1 MKVIKASSRPTK
13 LAPADNFTGTVMQ
26 DEVVVGVAPSRLRAT
41 SVSFTPGARTAW
53 HTHPVGQTLY
63 VLYGSGRV
71 QMVGAKPIV
80 LSPGDTVHI
89 TARCRSIG
97 TARRPTVCSSTWR
110 FPKTPPMAAAPNGW
124 RRSQTQTTTRLPSS
138 PPD

>member
-13 LAPADNFTGTVMQ
+13 LAPAENFTGTVMQ

-89 TARCRSIG
+89 
-97 TARRPTVCSSTWR
+97 
-110 FPKTPPMAAAPNGW
+110 PPDVKHWHGAAPD
-124 RRSQTQTTTRLPSS
+124 RLCSHLAISENAADGGGTKWMEKVADADYNTAAVEPA
-138 PPD
+138 